1 MNEPVLPGLPE
12 PALHALV
19 EGNAM
24 QGGEY
29 RSLSQEWDEHSARFS
44 EKSVRALQ
52 IATWNAARDHFAGLC
67 DKRVIGDN
75 NREDQ
80 EAARC
85 AAAIRQSPD
94 PKETT

>member
-1 MNEPVLPGLPE
+1 MNAPVLPGLPE
-12 PALHALV
+12 PIRNKHGVPL
-19 EGNAM
+19 
-24 QGGEY
+24 
-29 RSLSQEWDEHSARFS
+29 FS
-44 EKSVRALQ
+44 STQVGALQ